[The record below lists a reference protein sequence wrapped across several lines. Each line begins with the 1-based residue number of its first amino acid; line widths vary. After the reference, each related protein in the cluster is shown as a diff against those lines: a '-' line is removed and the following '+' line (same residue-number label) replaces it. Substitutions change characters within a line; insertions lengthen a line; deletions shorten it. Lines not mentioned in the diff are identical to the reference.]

1 LQSSVQPPI
10 AKGGREGGS
19 DKEEQMIGRFALL
32 PGLLAGAAVPALAQE
47 AAPAAPPSAQ
57 AAPAPVPEEEMGDE
71 EIVVVG
77 QRERGAVIGD
87 IKPEVQLN
95 PADIRSYG
103 VNSVAELL
111 TELAPQIST
120 TQGRNRSASVVLLNG
135 LKISGFSEIRDI
147 PTEAI
152 QRVDILPEEVALKYG
167 YAAEQKVVNIVLRRR
182 FRATTVELSDRIA
195 TDGGANQP
203 QAEVNWL
210 RITPDGRFT
219 LNGEYT
225 HADRLLESQRDIL
238 GGTEFRT
245 LLPSSNEASLNAV
258 YARGIA
264 EGVSATVNGRVEHDD
279 SRALL
284 GLSGDGNAPIIQNN
298 DSLNTRLATT
308 LNGAISG
315 WQWTFTGAY
324 DRTETETKTSVT
336 ADRAHSTASSLGGD
350 FTINGQPLTL
360 PAGPVSTT
368 LRLNS
373 STSDFSSRST
383 RGGMLRSGDV
393 HRDIGGGQINVD
405 VPIAS
410 RDRAFLGFLGNL
422 SLNGNLEVERLSDFG
437 TLTTAGFGTTWSPFR
452 ALNIVASY
460 TDEEGAPTAQQLGN
474 PVLVTPGVRVFDL
487 VRGQSAIVTQ
497 ITGGNPNLLA
507 DDRRVL
513 KLGMTL
519 RPFSE
524 TDLSLTAN
532 FTSARTRNAIESLSF
547 PTAAIQAAFPDRF
560 IRDADGNLVT
570 IDARPVNFFRERSDQ
585 LRWGINFSK
594 RIQDSTAE
602 QFRALV
608 AAGRIQMPGRRPGE
622 AGPGGPG
629 GAGRPGAA
637 GQRPGGGGGGF
648 GGGGRGGFG
657 GGRLQFALYH
667 TWHFKDDVL
676 VRPGGPF
683 IDLLDGGSTGRGGG
697 QPRHEIEAQAGIT
710 RNGLGAR
717 LSANWQSATHVDGA
731 TGLAADQLRFGSL
744 TTVNFRLFANLGGMP
759 KVVAD
764 HPWLRGSRVTV
775 SIDNLFNERQRVR
788 DATGA
793 TPVNYQPD
801 LLDPLGRTIR
811 ISFRKLFFS
820 IPQRAAP
827 RPGDD

>member
-1 LQSSVQPPI
+1 
-10 AKGGREGGS
+10 
-19 DKEEQMIGRFALL
+19 MIGRLALVSA
-32 PGLLAGAAVPALAQE
+32 LLAGAAVPARAQETAAPAPQPQPAE
-47 AAPAAPPSAQ
+47 AAPAPAAA
-57 AAPAPVPEEEMGDE
+57 AAPTPEDLMMGDEE

-77 QRERGAVIGD
+77 QRQRGAVIGD
-87 IKPEVQLN
+87 IPPEVQLS

-111 TELAPQIST
+111 DELAPQIST
-120 TQGRNRSASVVLLNG
+120 NQGRSRGASIVLLNG
-135 LKISGFSEIRDI
+135 LKISGFSEIRDL

-167 YAAEQKVVNIVLRRR
+167 YKAEQKVVNIVLRRR
-182 FRATTVELSDRIA
+182 FRATTVELSDRLA
-195 TDGGANQP
+195 TDGGANNP
-203 QAEVNWL
+203 EIEANLL
-210 RITPDGRFT
+210 RITPDGRFS
-219 LNGEYT
+219 LAGEYEHT
-225 HADRLLESQRDIL
+225 NHLLESQRDVL
-238 GGTEFRT
+238 GGTSFRT

-264 EGVSATVNGRVEHDD
+264 EGVSATVNGRVERTD

-284 GLSGDGNAPIIQNN
+284 GLSADGTGPLITQNN

-315 WQWTFTGAY
+315 WQWAFTSAF
-324 DRTETETKTSVT
+324 DRTETDTKTSVT
-336 ADRAHSTASSLGGD
+336 ADTAHSVASSLGGD

-373 STSDFSSRST
+373 STSDFSSRSM
-383 RGGMLRSGDV
+383 RGGNFRSGDV

-405 VPIAS
+405 LPVAS
-410 RDRAFLGFLGNL
+410 RARDVIGFLGDL
-422 SLNGNLEVERLSDFG
+422 SLNGNLEVQRLSDFG
-437 TLTTAGFGTTWSPFR
+437 TLYTYGFGTTWSPFK
-452 ALNIVASY
+452 ALDIVASWS
-460 TDEEGAPTAQQLGN
+460 DEDGAPTAQQLGN
-474 PVLVTPGVRVFDL
+474 PVIVTPGVRVFDL
-487 VRGQSAIVTQ
+487 VRGESAIVTQ

-507 DDRRVL
+507 DSRRVM
-513 KLGMTL
+513 KIGMTL

-524 TDLSLTAN
+524 TDLRLTAN
-532 FTSARTRNAIESLSF
+532 FTHARTRNAIESLSF

-560 IRDADGNLVT
+560 IRDDDGNLVT

-585 LRWGINFSK
+585 LRWGVHFSK

-602 QFRALV
+602 QYRALA
-608 AAGRIQMPGRRPGE
+608 AAGRLPSRGRPQGAQSGTGASGQQPGTGGRR
-622 AGPGGPG
+622 
-629 GAGRPGAA
+629 
-637 GQRPGGGGGGF
+637 F
-648 GGGGRGGFG
+648 GGRGRGGFG

-667 TWHFKDDVL
+667 TWHFRDDVL

-717 LSANWQSATHVDGA
+717 LSADWQSGTTVNDAS
-731 TGLAADQLRFGSL
+731 GLAGDDLRFGSL
-744 TTVNFRLFANLGGMP
+744 MKINFRLFANLGGMP
-759 KVVAD
+759 KVIAD

-788 DATGA
+788 DATGT

-811 ISFRKLFFS
+811 ISFRKLFYS
-820 IPQRAAP
+820 IPQRAGP
-827 RPGDD
+827 RPAED

>member
-1 LQSSVQPPI
+1 
-10 AKGGREGGS
+10 
-19 DKEEQMIGRFALL
+19 MIGRFALL
-32 PGLLAGAAVPALAQE
+32 SGLLAGAAAPALAQE
-47 AAPAAPPSAQ
+47 TAPAAPAPQPPVQ
-57 AAPAPVPEEEMGDE
+57 AAPAPAAAPDDMMSDE
-71 EIVVVG
+71 EDIVVTG
-77 QRERGAVIGD
+77 QRERGTVIGD
-87 IKPEVQLN
+87 IKPEVQLS

-111 TELAPQIST
+111 TELAPQIGT
-120 TQGRNRSASVVLLNG
+120 TQGRDRGASVVLLNG
-135 LKISGFSEIRDI
+135 LKISGFSEIRDL

-167 YAAEQKVVNIVLRRR
+167 YKAEQKVVNIVLRRR

-195 TDGGANQP
+195 TDGGANRP
-203 QAEVNWL
+203 QAEANLL
-210 RITPDGRFT
+210 RITPDGRFS

-225 HADRLLESQRDIL
+225 HAGQLLESQRDIL
-238 GGTEFRT
+238 PGTGFDQRGFRT

-284 GLSGDGNAPIIQNN
+284 GLSADGAGPLITQNN
-298 DSLNTRLATT
+298 NSLNTRLATT

-350 FTINGQPLTL
+350 FTINGQLLTL

-368 LRLNS
+368 VRLNS

-383 RGGMLRSGDV
+383 RGGTIRTGDV

-405 VPIAS
+405 LPVAS
-410 RDRAFLGFLGNL
+410 RDRAVLGFLGNL
-422 SLNGNLEVERLSDFG
+422 SLNGNLEVQQLSDFG
-437 TLTTAGFGTTWSPFR
+437 TLNTYGFGTTWSPFR
-452 ALNIVASY
+452 ALNIIASY
-460 TDEEGAPTAQQLGN
+460 SDEEGAPTAQQLGN
-474 PVLVTPGVRVFDL
+474 PVIVTPGVRVFDL

-497 ITGGNPNLLA
+497 ITGGNRNLLS

-532 FTSARTRNAIESLSF
+532 FTSARTKNAIESLSF

-560 IRDADGNLVT
+560 IRDEDGNLVS

-594 RIQDSTAE
+594 RIKDSTAE
-602 QFRALV
+602 QFRALA
-608 AAGRIQMPGRRPGE
+608 AAGRIQFPGRRPGGQSGT
-622 AGPGGPG
+622 AA
-629 GAGRPGAA
+629 GAG
-637 GQRPGGGGGGF
+637 GQRTGGGRF
-648 GGGGRGGFG
+648 GGGRGGGGFG

-676 VRPGGPF
+676 VRPGGPS
-683 IDLLDGGSTGRGGG
+683 IDLLNGGSTGRGGG

-717 LSANWQSATHVDGA
+717 LSANWQSGTTVQGA
-731 TGLAADQLRFGSL
+731 SGLPGDDLRFGSL
-744 TTVNFRLFANLGGMP
+744 ATVNFRLFANLGGMP

-788 DATGA
+788 DATGV

-811 ISFRKLFFS
+811 ISFRKLFYS
-820 IPQRAAP
+820 LPSRGSA

>member
-1 LQSSVQPPI
+1 
-10 AKGGREGGS
+10 
-19 DKEEQMIGRFALL
+19 MIGRFALVSA
-32 PGLLAGAAVPALAQE
+32 LLAGV
-47 AAPAAPPSAQ
+47 AAPARAQEPVSPAAALQAPQ
-57 AAPAPVPEEEMGDE
+57 AASAPVPAAAPEEMIGEDE
-71 EIVVVG
+71 EDIVVVG
-77 QRERGAVIGD
+77 QRERAAVIGD
-87 IKPEVQLN
+87 IKPEVQLS

-111 TELAPQIST
+111 DELAPQIST
-120 TQGRNRSASVVLLNG
+120 NQGRDRGASVVLLNG
-135 LKISGFSEIRDI
+135 LKISGFSEIRDL

-167 YAAEQKVVNIVLRRR
+167 YKAEQKVVNIVLRRR
-182 FRATTVELSDRIA
+182 FRATTVELSDRLA
-195 TDGGANQP
+195 TDGGANRP
-203 QAEVNWL
+203 QAEANLL
-210 RITPDGRFT
+210 RITPDGRFSI
-219 LNGEYT
+219 NGEYE
-225 HADRLLESQRDIL
+225 RNNQLLESQRDIL
-238 GGTEFRT
+238 AGTGFDQRRFRT
-245 LLPSSNEASLNAV
+245 LLPSSDEASLNAV

-264 EGVSATVNGRVEHDD
+264 EGVSATVNGRVERND

-284 GLSGDGNAPIIQNN
+284 GLSADGAGPPITQNN

-315 WQWTFTGAY
+315 WQWAFTGAY
-324 DRTETETKTSVT
+324 DRTATDTKTSVT
-336 ADRAHSTASSLGGD
+336 ADTAHSTASSFGGD

-373 STSDFSSRST
+373 STSDFSSRSE
-383 RGGMLRSGDV
+383 RGGSLRSGDV
-393 HRDIGGGQINVD
+393 HRDIGGGQVNVD
-405 VPIAS
+405 LPIAS
-410 RDRAFLGFLGNL
+410 RARAVLGFLGNL
-422 SLNGNLEVERLSDFG
+422 SLNGNLEVQRLSDFG
-437 TLTTAGFGTTWSPFR
+437 TLNTYGFGTTWSPFS
-452 ALNIVASY
+452 ALNIVASWS
-460 TDEEGAPTAQQLGN
+460 DEDGAPTSQQLGN
-474 PVLVTPGVRVFDL
+474 PVIVTPGVRVFDL

-497 ITGGNPNLLA
+497 INGGNPNLLA
-507 DDRRVL
+507 DDRQVM
-513 KLGMTL
+513 KIGMTL
-519 RPFSE
+519 RPFGE
-524 TDLSLTAN
+524 TDLRLTAN
-532 FTSARTRNAIESLSF
+532 YTRARTRNAIESLSF

-560 IRDADGNLVT
+560 IRDADGNLIT

-594 RIQDSTAE
+594 RIKDSTAE
-602 QFRALV
+602 QFRALA
-608 AAGRIQMPGRRPGE
+608 AAGRLQFPGRRPDGQTGAS
-622 AGPGGPG
+622 AGTG
-629 GAGRPGAA
+629 
-637 GQRPGGGGGGF
+637 GQRQ
-648 GGGGRGGFG
+648 GGGGRFSGRGRGGG

-683 IDLLDGGSTGRGGG
+683 IDLLNGGSTGRGGG

-717 LSANWQSATHVDGA
+717 LSANWQSGTTVQGA
-731 TGLAADQLRFGSL
+731 SGLAGDDLRFGSL
-744 TTVNFRLFANLGGMP
+744 ATVNFRLFANLGGMP
-759 KVVAD
+759 KVIAD

-788 DATGA
+788 DATGM

-811 ISFRKLFFS
+811 ISFRKLFYS
-820 IPQRAAP
+820 IPQRAAS

>member
-1 LQSSVQPPI
+1 M
-10 AKGGREGGS
+10 GGS

-32 PGLLAGAAVPALAQE
+32 PGLLAGAAVPALAQDAAPSAPAAQPAQAAPTPE
-47 AAPAAPPSAQ
+47 AAPAPD
-57 AAPAPVPEEEMGDE
+57 EMMGDEE

-87 IKPEVQLN
+87 IKAEVQLS

-120 TQGRNRSASVVLLNG
+120 NQGRSRGASVVLLNG

-167 YAAEQKVVNIVLRRR
+167 YSAEQKVVNIVLRRR

-195 TDGGANQP
+195 TDGGANNP
-203 QAEVNWL
+203 EVEANLL
-210 RITPDGRFT
+210 RITPEGRFS
-219 LNGEYT
+219 LNGEYE
-225 HADRLLESQRDIL
+225 HNNRLLESQRDIL
-238 GGTEFRT
+238 GGSDFRT

-284 GLSGDGNAPIIQNN
+284 GLSADGSSPIIQDN

-308 LNGAISG
+308 LNGALSG

-336 ADRAHSTASSLGGD
+336 ADRAHSTSNMLGGD

-360 PAGPVSTT
+360 PAGPISTT
-368 LRLNS
+368 LRLNA

-383 RGGMLRSGDV
+383 RGGTLRSGDV

-422 SLNGNLEVERLSDFG
+422 SLNGNLEVEHLSDFG
-437 TLTTAGFGTTWSPFR
+437 TLTTAGFGTTWTPFR

-460 TDEEGAPTAQQLGN
+460 TDEDGAPTAQQLGN
-474 PVLVTPGVRVFDL
+474 PVIVTPGVRVFDL

-519 RPFSE
+519 KPFSE
-524 TDLSLTAN
+524 TDLSLIAN

-602 QFRALV
+602 QFRALA
-608 AAGRIQMPGRRPGE
+608 AAGRLPFPGRRQ
-622 AGPGGPG
+622 G
-629 GAGRPGAA
+629 GAAPGA
-637 GQRPGGGGGGF
+637 GNQQRPGGGSGGGRF

-667 TWHFKDDVL
+667 TWHFRDDVL

-731 TGLAADQLRFGSL
+731 TGLSSDQLRFGSL

-775 SIDNLFNERQRVR
+775 SINNLFNERQRVR

-811 ISFRKLFFS
+811 ISFRKLFYA
-820 IPQRAAP
+820 IPQRASP

>member
-1 LQSSVQPPI
+1 
-10 AKGGREGGS
+10 
-19 DKEEQMIGRFALL
+19 MIGRVALL
-32 PGLLAGAAVPALAQE
+32 AALLSGAAFPAFAQT
-47 AAPAAPPSAQ
+47 APAPQTAQ
-57 AAPAPVPEEEMGDE
+57 AAPAPEENGDEE
-71 EIVVVG
+71 EIVVTG

-87 IKPEVQLN
+87 IKPEVQLS

-111 TELAPQIST
+111 TELAPQIAT
-120 TQGRNRSASVVLLNG
+120 TRGRDRNASVVLLNG
-135 LKISGFSEIRDI
+135 LKISGFNEIRDL

-167 YAAEQKVVNIVLRRR
+167 YAADQKVVNIVLRRR
-182 FRATTVELSDRIA
+182 FRATTVELADRIA

-203 QAEVNWL
+203 QGFANLL
-210 RITPDGRFT
+210 RINPAGRFS
-219 LNGEYT
+219 LSGQYT
-225 HADRLLESQRDIL
+225 RTEQLLESQRDIL
-238 GGTEFRT
+238 AGSGFDQRGFRT
-245 LLPSSNEASLNAV
+245 LIPSGDQASVNGV
-258 YARGIA
+258 YATGIA
-264 EGVSATVNGRVEHDD
+264 EGVSASVNGRVQYSD

-284 GLSGDGNAPIIQNN
+284 GLSADGAGPLITQNN
-298 DSLNTRLATT
+298 NSWNGHLGTT
-308 LNGAISG
+308 LNGAVSG
-315 WQWTFTGAY
+315 WQWTFTGNY
-324 DRTETETKTSVT
+324 DRTTTETRTSVT

-350 FTINGQPLTL
+350 FTVNGQPLKL
-360 PAGPVSTT
+360 PAGQVSAT
-368 LRLNS
+368 LRLNA
-373 STSDFSSRST
+373 STSDFESRAMRAGLVRT
-383 RGGMLRSGDV
+383 GDV
-393 HRDIGGGQINVD
+393 HRDIGGSQLSVD

-422 SLNGNLEVERLSDFG
+422 SANGNVEVQRLSDFG
-437 TLTTAGFGTTWSPFR
+437 TLNTYGFGATWSPFR

-474 PVLVTPGVRVFDL
+474 PVIVTPGVRVFDL
-487 VRGQSAIVTQ
+487 VRNQSAIVTQ
-497 ITGGNPNLLA
+497 ITGGNPGLLA
-507 DDRRVL
+507 DDRRVF

-524 TDLSLTAN
+524 TDLSIVADFSRT
-532 FTSARTRNAIESLSF
+532 RTRNAIESLSF

-560 IRDADGNLVT
+560 QRDAAGNLVQ
-570 IDARPVNFFRERSDQ
+570 IDARPVNFYRERGEQ

-602 QFRALV
+602 QFRALA
-608 AAGRIQMPGRRPGE
+608 AAGRLPFPGGRRPDGQGGQ
-622 AGPGGPG
+622 AGQGAAAGQAAGDRPREPGGPG
-629 GAGRPGAA
+629 GGRF
-637 GQRPGGGGGGF
+637 GGGGGGF
-648 GGGGRGGFG
+648 GGGRFGGGGGGFG

-667 TWHFKDDVL
+667 TWHFRDDVL

-683 IDLLDGGSTGRGGG
+683 IDLLNGGSLGRGGG
-697 QPRHEIEAQAGIT
+697 TPRHEIEAQAGIT

-717 LSANWQSATHVDGA
+717 LSANWQSATTVEGA
-731 TGLAADQLRFGSL
+731 TGLAADRLRFSPL
-744 TTVNFRLFANLGGMP
+744 TTVDFRLFANLGGMP

-775 SIDNLFNERQRVR
+775 SVDNLFNQRQRVR

-811 ISFRKLFFS
+811 VSFRKLFFS
-820 IPQRAAP
+820 LPQRPPAA
-827 RPGDD
+827 RPGSDD

>member
-1 LQSSVQPPI
+1 
-10 AKGGREGGS
+10 
-19 DKEEQMIGRFALL
+19 MIGRFALVSA
-32 PGLLAGAAVPALAQE
+32 LLAGV
-47 AAPAAPPSAQ
+47 AAPARAQEPVSPAAALQAPQ
-57 AAPAPVPEEEMGDE
+57 AASAPVPAAAPEEMIGEDE
-71 EIVVVG
+71 EDIVVVG
-77 QRERGAVIGD
+77 QRERAAVIGD
-87 IKPEVQLN
+87 IKPEVQLS

-111 TELAPQIST
+111 DELAPQIST
-120 TQGRNRSASVVLLNG
+120 NQGRDRGASVVLLNG
-135 LKISGFSEIRDI
+135 LKISGFSEIRDL

-167 YAAEQKVVNIVLRRR
+167 YKAEQKVVNIVLRRR
-182 FRATTVELSDRIA
+182 FRATTVELSDRLA
-195 TDGGANQP
+195 TDGGANRP
-203 QAEVNWL
+203 QAEANLL
-210 RITPDGRFT
+210 RITPDGRFSI
-219 LNGEYT
+219 NGEYE
-225 HADRLLESQRDIL
+225 RNNQLLESQRDIL
-238 GGTEFRT
+238 AGTGFDQRRFRT
-245 LLPSSNEASLNAV
+245 LLPSSDEASLNAV

-264 EGVSATVNGRVEHDD
+264 EGVSATVNGRVERND

-284 GLSGDGNAPIIQNN
+284 GLSADGAGPPITQNN

-315 WQWTFTGAY
+315 WQWAFTGAY
-324 DRTETETKTSVT
+324 DRTATDTKTSVT
-336 ADRAHSTASSLGGD
+336 ADTAHSTASSFGGD

-373 STSDFSSRST
+373 STSDFSSRSE
-383 RGGMLRSGDV
+383 RGGSLRSGDV
-393 HRDIGGGQINVD
+393 HRDIGGGQVNVD
-405 VPIAS
+405 LPIAS
-410 RDRAFLGFLGNL
+410 RARAVLGFLGNL
-422 SLNGNLEVERLSDFG
+422 SLNGNLEVQRLSDFG
-437 TLTTAGFGTTWSPFR
+437 TLNTYGFGTTWSPFS
-452 ALNIVASY
+452 ALNIVASWS
-460 TDEEGAPTAQQLGN
+460 DEDGAPTSQQLGN
-474 PVLVTPGVRVFDL
+474 PVIVTPGVRVFDL

-497 ITGGNPNLLA
+497 INGGNPNLLA
-507 DDRRVL
+507 DDRQVM
-513 KLGMTL
+513 KIGMTL
-519 RPFSE
+519 RPFGE
-524 TDLSLTAN
+524 TDLRLTAN
-532 FTSARTRNAIESLSF
+532 YTRARTRNAIESLSF

-560 IRDADGNLVT
+560 IRDADGNLIT

-594 RIQDSTAE
+594 RIKDSTAE
-602 QFRALV
+602 QFRALA
-608 AAGRIQMPGRRPGE
+608 AAGRLQFPGRRPDGQTGAS
-622 AGPGGPG
+622 AGTG
-629 GAGRPGAA
+629 
-637 GQRPGGGGGGF
+637 GQRQ
-648 GGGGRGGFG
+648 GGGGRFSGRGRGGG

-683 IDLLDGGSTGRGGG
+683 IDLLNGGSTGRGGG

-717 LSANWQSATHVDGA
+717 LSANWQSGTTVQGA
-731 TGLAADQLRFGSL
+731 SGLAGDDLRFGSL
-744 TTVNFRLFANLGGMP
+744 ATVNFRLFANLGGMP
-759 KVVAD
+759 KVIAD

-788 DATGA
+788 DATGM

-811 ISFRKLFFS
+811 ISFRKLFYS